1 MFAQHLKIKN
11 LDQTPYKQNRVQTQ
25 GNQLPN
31 SANHIQREASLTP
44 TRLSKK
50 ISFFD
55 AKENSNHSPISHQ
68 QQNYFPKSATT
79 QQLTNQKT
87 QHKMLY
93 SQLQINSNTN
103 QNNHIKNKNQC
114 EIDQNGQRSP
124 PNLSQG
130 APQQVKTQTKQNI
143 EIDQSKKCRDF
154 ERKAH
159 HRRQDSLMGSV
170 CEFSDNLEQA
180 RKIPPKM
187 QMQASKLQSPAATR
201 NQKINQQ
208 FLVINRDTGEIYDLR
223 NPESTQQL
231 VENTVKAE
239 HLKKNKLPWEE
250 WWKQKKQ
257 NNMDLLLAS
266 QQNDFLKC
274 SQYLHDSKGDLK
286 AEPNFCDL
294 QTGWAPIH
302 FACLNCNI
310 QLVNKLIV
318 NEANI
323 NQETNNQVTPL
334 MIAAEQGSEE
344 IVILLL
350 KAGAEIDMQDENG
363 NTALHIACMLSKS
376 AIIDIFLNRF
386 KPDISIKNKSGK
398 RCFDYIKHDQSKKYF
413 DDYMTKITSPV
424 HKTNSSNRIN
434 IIQTNFQINKN
445 QNQLSAQ
452 EAENAKLNSLFKIVQ
467 EKPIQFVEK
476 QSQQKQ
482 NQIQLE
488 QIQQQ
493 NNISSNSAQLNE
505 NIFAQ
510 NQQLQ
515 QQLQR
520 NNIKSE
526 NSIPS
531 KSQSKQNISIET
543 ITCNQNKRLS
553 TQQNIG
559 NTDFLSPAP
568 KPLQEKKIKNIS
580 NQKTPSQITIN
591 KFQQQVSKNGT
602 PRSREHSKNESFFH
616 KKGYFAQGKENAPNK
631 NTFLKRTKQQSRP
644 MSTNNPKSLQNI
656 PVLSEVITTAN
667 TTVANTISNIS
678 QCGSGSSKSNS
689 IQSMESIQNQVK
701 TTSQNIQSKVT
712 IHSFII
718 HSMLGKGSFG
728 DVYLVQK
735 KDNLQYYAMK
745 VLQKSKMMKSNVIK
759 YALTERNV
767 LSLSNHPFIVKLN
780 YSFQT
785 EEKLFLILDFAA
797 GGDMGK
803 LLQKVKVLSEN
814 DARIYL
820 SEILLSLEY
829 LHKKDIIFRDL
840 KPDNIVIDSEGH
852 ALLTDF
858 GLSKEGVLDYTEG
871 AKSFCGSIAYLAPE
885 MLKRRGHGKAVDWYL
900 FGVVMYEMLTG
911 NPPYY
916 ANTKEDLFNNIQN
929 APLAL
934 PSYLSQEAKSLLTA
948 LLERNPEMRLG
959 CGRNDA
965 NEIKNH
971 PFFKSIDWD
980 MVYERKIKAPEVQL
994 LQLQLNNYNSEQFIE
1009 TLIGNNIDISRE
1021 KYIQGWSFVANNT
1034 EKEDSLQ
1041 AQTS

>member
-1 MFAQHLKIKN
+1 M
-11 LDQTPYKQNRVQTQ
+11 
-25 GNQLPN
+25 
-31 SANHIQREASLTP
+31 
-44 TRLSKK
+44 
-50 ISFFD
+50 
-55 AKENSNHSPISHQ
+55 
-68 QQNYFPKSATT
+68 
-79 QQLTNQKT
+79 
-87 QHKMLY
+87 
-93 SQLQINSNTN
+93 
-103 QNNHIKNKNQC
+103 
-114 EIDQNGQRSP
+114 DQNGQKSP
-124 PNLSQG
+124 INLSQG
-130 APQQVKTQTKQNI
+130 VPQQNKTQTKQNM
-143 EIDQSKKCRDF
+143 ETEQSKNCKDF

-187 QMQASKLQSPAATR
+187 QMQASKLQSPAAPK

-231 VENTVKAE
+231 VVNTVKAE

-363 NTALHIACMLSKS
+363 NTALHIACMFNRS

-398 RCFDYIKHDQSKKYF
+398 RCFDYIKNDQAKKYF

-424 HKTNSSNRIN
+424 QKINSSNRIN
-434 IIQTNFQINKN
+434 IIQTNFQITKN

-452 EAENAKLNSLFKIVQ
+452 EAENIKLNSLFKIVQ
-467 EKPIQFVEK
+467 EKPIQFAEK
-476 QSQQKQ
+476 QQQQKQ
-482 NQIQLE
+482 NQIQQQVE
-488 QIQQQ
+488 QNQQQ
-493 NNISSNSAQLNE
+493 NSNSSTTSTQNE
-505 NIFAQ
+505 NIFAL

-515 QQLQR
+515 PQQQQQQR
-520 NNIKSE
+520 NNLKTE

-543 ITCNQNKRLS
+543 IHPNQNKRLS

-568 KPLQEKKIKNIS
+568 KPLQEKKIKSIS
-580 NQKTPSQITIN
+580 NQKTPSQIAIN
-591 KFQQQVSKNGT
+591 KFQQQISKNGT
-602 PRSREHSKNESFFH
+602 PRSRENSKNESFFH
-616 KKGYFAQGKENAPNK
+616 KKGYFAQGKENAPCK
-631 NTFLKRTKQQSRP
+631 NTFLKRAKQQSRP

-667 TTVANTISNIS
+667 TTVANTISNMS

-701 TTSQNIQSKVT
+701 TTTQNIQSKVT

-745 VLQKSKMMKSNVIK
+745 VLQKNKMMKSNVIK

-916 ANTKEDLFNNIQN
+916 ANTKQNIQMSQHFLLKQNNFHINREDLFNNIQN
-929 APLAL
+929 APLNL

-980 MVYERKIKAPEVQL
+980 QVYERKIKAPEVQL

-1009 TLIGNNIDISRE
+1009 TLIGNNVDISRE
-1021 KYIQGWSFVANNT
+1021 KYIQGWSFVANNS
-1034 EKEDSLQ
+1034 EKEDQQNTLIS
-1041 AQTS
+1041 